1 MKRIIVFAV
10 SLILMT
16 SFLCS
21 CGQGSKGI
29 GETGIS
35 LEEYNQLH
43 LNMTYNKVLEIIGGK
58 GQEISE
64 SKSEEEA
71 YIKYTH
77 VYRFDGE
84 TGGYAELE
92 FTIYSYYDKIDLNE
106 YLTGKK
112 QFNLE

>member
-1 MKRIIVFAV
+1 MKRIVAFTILFAFGIVLLSA
-10 SLILMT
+10 
-16 SFLCS
+16 CS
-21 CGQGSKGI
+21 GGSQGI

-43 LNMTYNKVLEIIGGK
+43 LNMTYNKALEIIGGK

-64 SKSEEEA
+64 SKSNEEE

-77 VYRFDGE
+77 VYRFEGE

-92 FTIYSYYDKIDLNE
+92 FTIYSYYDKIDFNE
-106 YLTGKK
+106 YLTSKT
-112 QFNLE
+112 QYNLE